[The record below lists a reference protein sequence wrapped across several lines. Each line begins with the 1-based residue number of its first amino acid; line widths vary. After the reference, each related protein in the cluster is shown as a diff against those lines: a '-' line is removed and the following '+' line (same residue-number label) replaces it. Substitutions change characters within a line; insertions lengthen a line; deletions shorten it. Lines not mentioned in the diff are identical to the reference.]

1 MSLPGAMTSGK
12 KRLTKMFLPCRGHF
26 DDITARFCVACV
38 LEAFS
43 YLHAK
48 GIIYRDLKPENLL
61 LDARGYVK
69 LVGSLFFWC
78 SQLT

>member
-1 MSLPGAMTSGK
+1 MRPCISPSVESSVYKPG
-12 KRLTKMFLPCRGHF
+12 LYFVFRGNF

-69 LVGSLFFWC
+69 LV
-78 SQLT
+78 